1 MIIIKK
7 KSKKRLVVLIIS
19 AACLILVVIGIAA
32 LRFTNS
38 KFRYNFDVTFNC
50 DDTHYSYVLKEN
62 GADIVKASLSL
73 PSSTTFA
80 FRHSDVAVTYYSK
93 LSYEE
98 FVEYYVEEGYTVVD
112 DAVYTEDGVFIIKDA
127 NSQDN
132 VDWKYNFIDIELVE
146 MQ

>member
-1 MIIIKK
+1 MKNC
-7 KSKKRLVVLIIS
+7 KKRIGVLIILT
-19 AACLILVVIGIAA
+19 ACLVLVVGITT
-32 LRFTNS
+32 LRFMNS

-50 DDTHYSYVLKEN
+50 DDTHYSYVLSEN
-62 GADIVKASLSL
+62 GVDIVKASLSL

-98 FVEYYVEEGYTVVD
+98 FVEYYVAEGYTVVD
-112 DAVYTEDGVFIIKDA
+112 GAVYTEDGVFIIKDA
-127 NSQDN
+127 NSQDY